1 MKSKIEK
8 RRKRRKVSK
17 KILPKI
23 MLSIVVVGMLAAA
36 IAIFFTQEAQIE
48 RLKAHQKDLSIQAEA
63 ALEKKQENEDLL
75 EKSDSLEYI
84 EKIAREQLGM
94 VKPGETVFPD

>member
-23 MLSIVVVGMLAAA
+23 LISLMVVLSLGVVLALYFA
-36 IAIFFTQEAQIE
+36 QEPQIE
-48 RLKAHQKDLSIQAEA
+48 RLKARQNELQVQADA
-63 ALEKKQENEDLL
+63 ALEKKQENEALL

>member
-8 RRKRRKVSK
+8 RRKRRKASK

-48 RLKAHQKDLSIQAEA
+48 RLKDRQNELRVQAEA
-63 ALEKKQENEDLL
+63 ALEKKQDNEGLL

-94 VKPGETVFPD
+94 VKPGETVFPE

>member
-23 MLSIVVVGMLAAA
+23 LISLMVVLSLGVVLALYFA
-36 IAIFFTQEAQIE
+36 QEPQIE
-48 RLKAHQKDLSIQAEA
+48 RLKTRQNELRVQADA
-63 ALEKKQENEDLL
+63 ALEKKQENEALL